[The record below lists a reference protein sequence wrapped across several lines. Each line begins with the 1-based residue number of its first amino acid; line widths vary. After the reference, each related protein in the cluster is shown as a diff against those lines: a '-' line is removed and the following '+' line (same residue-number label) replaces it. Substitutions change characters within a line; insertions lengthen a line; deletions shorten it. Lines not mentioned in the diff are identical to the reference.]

1 MDGKRIRPL
10 NRVGSSYRDY
20 TGFPA
25 PVQDE
30 MGFALYRAQI
40 GKRHPIAKTMK
51 RFGGGG
57 VVELAQRHDGDTYR
71 TVYTVKFAEEV
82 YVLHAF
88 QKKSKKGIATPKGD
102 IDLIWRRLKAAE
114 KDYRKRH
121 GPSDDRAKGR

>member
-1 MDGKRIRPL
+1 MDGRRIRPL
-10 NRVGSSYRDY
+10 NWVGSSYRDY

-51 RFGGGG
+51 GFGGGG
-57 VVELAQRHDGDTYR
+57 VVELVEHHDGDTYR
-71 TVYTVKFAEEV
+71 TVYTVTFAEEV

-88 QKKSKKGIATPKGD
+88 QKKSNTSEPMTAFIGLLASAPAAKRGQPS
-102 IDLIWRRLKAAE
+102 RRMSAPDA
-114 KDYRKRH
+114 
-121 GPSDDRAKGR
+121 